1 MTENHVMVRK
11 GVNPDVDSYSAF
23 WDNNKLSQTNLVSE
37 LTKRG
42 VTDVYACGLAYDFCV
57 GKNLYMYLYY
67 MHTYYLQFYY
77 NEYLNSNFCICLL
90 SHWPSLLQLIARASS
105 N

>member
-1 MTENHVMVRK
+1 MTENNVMVRK

-57 GKNLYMYLYY
+57 GKNYFFSYRCDKGEL
-67 MHTYYLQFYY
+67 
-77 NEYLNSNFCICLL
+77 
-90 SHWPSLLQLIARASS
+90 
-105 N
+105 

>member
-1 MTENHVMVRK
+1 MVRK

-57 GKNLYMYLYY
+57 GKSFFFL
-67 MHTYYLQFYY
+67 FYWY
-77 NEYLNSNFCICLL
+77 DKKRPFKIVEWSVHVEVEYSRHL
-90 SHWPSLLQLIARASS
+90 
-105 N
+105 